1 MAGVAVLGSL
11 IKGMT
16 SGEHNGHI
24 TPHPPCEITGKIVG
38 KCSSFVSVNE
48 VPIALVGSTTEEEDC
63 CCSGK
68 MSGEVKT
75 GSSFVTVGGIPVAR
89 IGDDIQP
96 HNGTA
101 KITTGSS
108 FVVEVGD

>member
-1 MAGVAVLGSL
+1 
-11 IKGMT
+11 
-16 SGEHNGHI
+16 
-24 TPHPPCEITGKIVG
+24 
-38 KCSSFVSVNE
+38 
-48 VPIALVGSTTEEEDC
+48 
-63 CCSGK
+63 

>member
-1 MAGVAVLGSL
+1 MLLFWENV
-11 IKGMT
+11 
-16 SGEHNGHI
+16 
-24 TPHPPCEITGKIVG
+24 
-38 KCSSFVSVNE
+38 
-48 VPIALVGSTTEEEDC
+48 
-63 CCSGK
+63 
-68 MSGEVKT
+68 GEVKT